1 MLGGFVC
8 RWRLC
13 GVALE
18 FDMSVLLSNLLDNA
32 IEGCEK
38 NRIPSQIILSIS
50 AYAGYYRVII
60 KNTIEKSILRDNKK
74 LRTDKSNKQKHG
86 WGLKSVYDIAEV
98 HQGDVDIYEK
108 NGMFIVNVLM
118 MKNE

>member
-1 MLGGFVC
+1 M
-8 RWRLC
+8 
-13 GVALE
+13 
-18 FDMSVLLSNLLDNA
+18 
-32 IEGCEK
+32 
-38 NRIPSQIILSIS
+38 
-50 AYAGYYRVII
+50 II